1 MSVCVH
7 MSVEAHGWQQES
19 IYCAPLYL
27 GEMRQGLRWSW
38 SSQIWPTQLCSFL
51 IVCAAYAQLQEIFCS
66 IAFPLL
72 PHLVFYTSENSA
84 TVSAV
89 IQGRDSRVIFFSFLS
104 PPKSNKSASLLVPLP
119 ERTCSIPTAPL
130 LPPPPHPLMSHSRPA
145 LLPWLASCN
154 LLSMQ
159 ESGKSL

>member
-1 MSVCVH
+1 MTNP
-7 MSVEAHGWQQES
+7 A
-19 IYCAPLYL
+19 
-27 GEMRQGLRWSW
+27 
-38 SSQIWPTQLCSFL
+38 TQLSYRLCSL
-51 IVCAAYAQLQEIFCS
+51 CPVTGDFCS

-130 LPPPPHPLMSHSRPA
+130 LPPPPHPLMSHSTQQTCPPSMAGFLQSALHAGVRKIFIKHRPQQ
-145 LLPWLASCN
+145 S
-154 LLSMQ
+154 SV
-159 ESGKSL
+159 